1 MKYTIINP
9 ADSQKGIM
17 GIEQRNGAVNR
28 LIPSTIR
35 LSAAIRYFAGGSVYD
50 IACMHGISV
59 RQVYTS
65 AWRVVDTVNKT
76 FKITFPKT
84 KSKQEYIAT
93 GFKLKSKAG
102 FDGCVGCVDGMLLW
116 TDRPTEKEAEK
127 AGIGSKKF
135 YCGRKKKYG
144 LIMTGCVDHERRF
157 TDVDI
162 KHPGATS
169 DYLAFAMS
177 NLKSRLEG
185 GLLHDDKYLFGDCAY
200 SNTTYM
206 VTPFKNTGG
215 DDELDAFNYYHSQL
229 RINVECAFGMLVN
242 RWSILRRP
250 LPSSMCI
257 HKQTALTVCLCKLHN
272 FLIEE
277 RLEEAL
283 SDDVLECYKRGGCVE
298 LRQNENDDVVPVEL
312 LNDEHHD
319 DISPQEVRRERD
331 RERRQRAILP
341 RTELFESIVTQ
352 RLRRPTPRRWL

>member
-1 MKYTIINP
+1 MTMAMLMMSDNDDNNDANDTGALVANSDATGLLSTQQKKALVSILFWMHKQLNDNIKIERSITSFRIRRPVSSIFNELGAYYTRRAFRMTDVSFWKLHRLILKYTKYTIINP

-17 GIEQRNGAVNR
+17 GIEQRNGAVNG

-65 AWRVVDTVNKT
+65 VWRVVDAVNKT
-76 FKITFPKT
+76 FKITFPES
-84 KSKQEYIAT
+84 KSEQEYIAT

-144 LIMTGCVDHERRF
+144 LIMTGCVDHEQRF

-177 NLKSRLEG
+177 NLKSRLED
-185 GLLHDDKYLFGDCAY
+185 GLLHDDNYLFGDCAY

-206 VTPFKNTGG
+206 VTPF
-215 DDELDAFNYYHSQL
+215 
-229 RINVECAFGMLVN
+229 
-242 RWSILRRP
+242 
-250 LPSSMCI
+250 
-257 HKQTALTVCLCKLHN
+257 
-272 FLIEE
+272 
-277 RLEEAL
+277 
-283 SDDVLECYKRGGCVE
+283 
-298 LRQNENDDVVPVEL
+298 
-312 LNDEHHD
+312 
-319 DISPQEVRRERD
+319 
-331 RERRQRAILP
+331 
-341 RTELFESIVTQ
+341 
-352 RLRRPTPRRWL
+352 